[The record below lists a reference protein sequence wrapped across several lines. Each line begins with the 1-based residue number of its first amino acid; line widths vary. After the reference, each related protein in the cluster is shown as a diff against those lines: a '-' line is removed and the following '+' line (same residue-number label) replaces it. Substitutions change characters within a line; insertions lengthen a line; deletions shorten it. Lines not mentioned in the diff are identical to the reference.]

1 MPKEPKSC
9 LQRNA
14 KQIDQ
19 EIQLGRYP
27 WLGLNQVQD
36 RQGIRHSGDSA
47 PQPQA
52 QCICPIPCIAC
63 FDIPNRVEF
72 SWYFLEIQSATCNLH
87 QTSPLAVR
95 YLHSAYLHSA
105 IRIVPFL
112 ANKILPPSFVL
123 IKISP
128 VSTSHDVSGA
138 PGNINHSLACQ
149 APFSVCIN

>member
-1 MPKEPKSC
+1 M
-9 LQRNA
+9 
-14 KQIDQ
+14 
-19 EIQLGRYP
+19 QLGRYP

-36 RQGIRHSGDSA
+36 RQGIGHSGDSA
-47 PQPQA
+47 TPPQA
-52 QCICPIPCIAC
+52 QCIGPIHCIEC

-72 SWYFLEIQSATCNLH
+72 SWDFLELQPAWGICNLN
-87 QTSPLAVR
+87 QTSQLAVR
-95 YLHSAYLHSA
+95 YLHSTYLHSA